1 MCSFISFFVLQGKE
15 LPSTL
20 AEAEELSS
28 STVQDIQSTSEQSST
43 EHNSPS

>member
-1 MCSFISFFVLQGKE
+1 MCSFIWIFILQGKE

-28 STVQDIQSTSEQSST
+28 SPVQDIQSTSEQSST